1 MHDIPSGASRLSII
15 NASAF
20 EPRDYQRTIAEKAAK
35 HNTLVVLPTGMGKTL
50 IAVMV
55 GAARLDELGGKILI
69 TAPTRPLNAQHT
81 KSFEQFTHIPM
92 EDIVL
97 ITGNAKP
104 ESRKKIYEKATIVAA
119 TPQCIENDLAAGRLN
134 LADFTLVIFD
144 EAHRAV
150 KNYSYTTIAKKYMM
164 QAKDP
169 LILGLT
175 ASPGSSRARIE
186 EVASNLFIRAV
197 EVRSETDTDVRPYVQ
212 QTQQDWISVDFPEE
226 HKKIKAELEE
236 MLKDDVW
243 WLKEKHYIPTYKPG
257 RKMLLAVQQ
266 RVGASYSR
274 NRGNF
279 GSLWAII
286 RSAEAI
292 KLEHAIELLE
302 TQGIEFLEDYLKRVG
317 ESRKRTDARM
327 MKNKHMH
334 EALRLMEE
342 LHAADAKQPKMEK
355 LRELVK
361 QLAKPGVKIIVFAN
375 YRATVEKIRGMLE
388 KEGVSARAFIGQ
400 QTKDVGTKESV
411 GMKQDEQIATLGDFR
426 REEFNVL
433 VSTSVGE
440 EGLDVPAVD
449 YAIFYEPVPSE
460 IRQIQRRGRVGRQ
473 AAGRTIFLITK
484 GTRDEAYYY
493 AALNKEKRMK
503 GVLQEM
509 QAGKPLR
516 RKKSLLDW
524 AEK

>member
-1 MHDIPSGASRLSII
+1 MPILKEES
-15 NASAF
+15 F

-35 HNTLVVLPTGMGKTL
+35 QSTLVVLPTGMGKTL

-55 GAARLDELGGKILI
+55 GAWRLDELGGKILI

-81 KSFEQFTHIPM
+81 HSFEQFTHIPM

-97 ITGNAKP
+97 ITGNTKP
-104 ESRKKIYEKATIVAA
+104 ESRKKIYGKATIVAA

-134 LADFTLVIFD
+134 LSDFTLVIFD
-144 EAHRAV
+144 EAHRGV

-164 QAKDP
+164 QAKNP

-186 EVASNLFIRAV
+186 EVASNLYIKAV
-197 EVRSETDTDVRPYVQ
+197 EVRSEQDEDVKPYVQ
-212 QTQQDWISVDFPEE
+212 QTQQDWVYVDFPAE
-226 HKKIKAELEE
+226 HRKIKALLEE
-236 MLKDDVW
+236 VLKDDVW
-243 WLKEKHYIPTYKPG
+243 WLKEKHYIHTYKPG

-266 RVGASYSR
+266 RVAASYKRDRS
-274 NRGNF
+274 NY

-292 KLEHAIELLE
+292 KLEHAIEMLE
-302 TQGIEFLEDYLKRVG
+302 TQGIGFLYDYLRRVA
-317 ESRKRTDARM
+317 ESKKRTDARM
-327 MKNKHMH
+327 MKNKHVI
-334 EALRLMEE
+334 EAMKLVDDLQ
-342 LHAADAKQPKMEK
+342 AASPRHPKMEK
-355 LRELVK
+355 LREIVK
-361 QLAKPGVKIIVFAN
+361 HLAKPGVKIIVFAN
-375 YRATVEKIRGMLE
+375 YRATVEKIRETLE

-400 QTKDVGTKESV
+400 QDKEGK
-411 GMKQDEQIATLGDFR
+411 GMRQDEQLATLDDFR
-426 REEFNVL
+426 RGEFNVL

-473 AAGRTIFLITK
+473 SAGKTIFLITK
-484 GTRDEAYYY
+484 GTRDEAYYW

-503 GVLQEM
+503 GVLQDM
-509 QAGKPLR
+509 QAGRPLR

-524 AEK
+524 AEKN